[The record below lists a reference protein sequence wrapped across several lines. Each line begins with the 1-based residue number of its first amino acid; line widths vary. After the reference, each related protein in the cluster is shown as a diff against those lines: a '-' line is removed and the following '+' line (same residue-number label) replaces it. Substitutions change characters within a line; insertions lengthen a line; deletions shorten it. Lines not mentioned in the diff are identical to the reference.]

1 MDVNKMEIITLTNA
15 RNNFYG
21 LIKHVVSNNQ
31 PVEIVSTKNENESVV
46 MISKS
51 DWNAF
56 QETLY
61 LQNTGVLDQ
70 IKRHENEDT
79 EELGEIDWDSL

>member
-1 MDVNKMEIITLTNA
+1 MNKLEITTPTNA

-21 LIKHVVSNNQ
+21 LIKHVVSDNQ
-31 PVEIVSTKNENESVV
+31 PVEIISTKNENESVV
-46 MISKS
+46 MISKT
-51 DWNAF
+51 DWNAI

-70 IKRHENEDT
+70 IKRYENEDT

>member
-1 MDVNKMEIITLTNA
+1 MEVTTPTNA
-15 RNNFYG
+15 RNNIYG
-21 LIKHVVSNNQ
+21 LIRHVISDKQ
-31 PVEIVSTKNENESVV
+31 PVEIINTKNENESVV

-51 DWNAF
+51 DWNAI

-61 LQNTGVLDQ
+61 LQNTGVIDQ
-70 IKRHENEDT
+70 IKRHENKGT

>member
-1 MDVNKMEIITLTNA
+1 
-15 RNNFYG
+15 
-21 LIKHVVSNNQ
+21 
-31 PVEIVSTKNENESVV
+31 

-51 DWNAF
+51 DWNAI

-70 IKRHENEDT
+70 IKRHENEGT

>member
-1 MDVNKMEIITLTNA
+1 MEVTTPTNA

-31 PVEIVSTKNENESVV
+31 PVEIINTKNENESVV

-51 DWNAF
+51 DWNAI

-70 IKRHENEDT
+70 IKRYENEET
-79 EELGEIDWDSL
+79 EKLGEIDWDSLQR

>member
-1 MDVNKMEIITLTNA
+1 MEVTTPTNA
-15 RNNFYG
+15 RNNIYV
-21 LIKHVVSNNQ
+21 LIRHVVSDNQ
-31 PVEIVSTKNENESVV
+31 PVEIINTKNEDESVV

-51 DWNAF
+51 DWNAI

-70 IKRHENEDT
+70 IKRHENEGT

>member
-1 MDVNKMEIITLTNA
+1 MNIMEVITPTNA
-15 RNNFYG
+15 RNNIYG
-21 LIKHVVSNNQ
+21 LIRHVVSDNQ
-31 PVEIVSTKNENESVV
+31 PVEIINTKNENESVV

-51 DWNAF
+51 DWNAI

-61 LQNTGVLDQ
+61 LQNAGVLEQ
-70 IKRHENEDT
+70 IKRHENEGT